1 VTTNDIVWLD
11 FNDAAEPRNELVN
24 DTETLRTGLLDR
36 LEAVLHYLF
45 PQGRMRGG
53 KFYVGDTDGS
63 PGKSLVVE
71 LDGARR
77 GLWKDFATDDGGDVI
92 DLWARSQGLST
103 RQDFPRL
110 ATEIR
115 QWLGVAPP
123 AQSIAPHAVRTV
135 AVDELGPYT
144 AKWDYL
150 TPEGELIGLFLERPI
165 EGGLTPKETASAIR
179 AQGGLVYL
187 EHPYDPFRRHL
198 SEKAIES
205 LADLIDIVE
214 VFNGRSDEQANRR
227 AADLRDILDAAPGAG
242 SDAHTLR
249 EIGSGYVEME
259 DFEGAQDFLNKLR
272 RGTIARRR
280 NRLLLLAEATW
291 GNKMRPR

>member
-1 VTTNDIVWLD
+1 LIRVDLHVHSSASPD
-11 FNDAAEPRNELVN
+11 CGSEPERVAARCRRLGLSPVFITDH
-24 DTETLRTGLLDR
+24 DTIAGAARLR
-36 LEAVLHYLF
+36 
-45 PQGRMRGG
+45 
-53 KFYVGDTDGS
+53 
-63 PGKSLVVE
+63 
-71 LDGARR
+71 
-77 GLWKDFATDDGGDVI
+77 ATDSERV
-92 DLWARSQGLST
+92 
-103 RQDFPRL
+103 
-110 ATEIR
+110 
-115 QWLGVAPP
+115 VAGEE
-123 AQSIAPHAVRTV
+123 VLT
-135 AVDELGPYT
+135 T
-144 AKWDYL
+144 A
-150 TPEGELIGLFLERPI
+150 GELIGLFLERPVQS
-165 EGGLTPKETASAIR
+165 GRTPKETALEIK

-198 SEKAIES
+198 SEAGIET

-214 VFNGRSDEQANRR
+214 VFNGRSDEPANRR

-280 NRLLLLAEATW
+280 NRLLLLAEASW